1 MAPSVNFPF
10 SPRRG
15 ACSGPAPA
23 VGVFL
28 CSSAGS
34 WLQQCSLALGSSK
47 GDPRAG
53 RVREGV
59 VGAASAPWAT
69 PAAKP
74 EGRGL
79 GWLSGDLG
87 FGGGKAASSR
97 AHGGPGL

>member
-1 MAPSVNFPF
+1 M
-10 SPRRG
+10 
-15 ACSGPAPA
+15 
-23 VGVFL
+23 
-28 CSSAGS
+28 
-34 WLQQCSLALGSSK
+34 
-47 GDPRAG
+47 
-53 RVREGV
+53 
-59 VGAASAPWAT
+59 GAASAPWAT